1 MSEQPTRPD
10 AETRAAERDDA
21 QRTAGADRAP
31 TTEEAERAEAR
42 DLDPEVAEHER
53 EMAERGANQKGEG
66 RLP

>member
-10 AETRAAERDDA
+10 KETRATEREEA
-21 QRTAGADRAP
+21 ARTAGADREP
-31 TTEEAERAEAR
+31 TPDEEAKADSRPLGEG
-42 DLDPEVAEHER
+42 VSEHEQ